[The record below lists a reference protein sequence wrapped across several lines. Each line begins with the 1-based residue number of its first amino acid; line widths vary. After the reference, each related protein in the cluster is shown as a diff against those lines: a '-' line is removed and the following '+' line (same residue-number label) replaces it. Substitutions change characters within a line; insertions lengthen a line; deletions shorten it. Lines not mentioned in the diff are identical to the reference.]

1 MKRITIL
8 VLLSLCVLSAR
19 AQNRFR
25 AAVIEPAAPTA
36 ETGLVRHPWTG
47 KKVLFIGDSISDCV
61 ASHIV
66 DRHYYDWLSDWLGI
80 TAYVPAISG
89 WQMKDVEAEVRMFQA
104 TAPGVQPD
112 MICIFL
118 GTNDYNSGISI
129 GEWYTEAVEEV
140 QAANVWSVNVIDLHA
155 VSGMYPILDEDAAL
169 FYKNMDKDRLHPNEA
184 GHRRLAE
191 VLLYQS
197 LVLPCRVI

>member
-1 MKRITIL
+1 MLHIKKVTIL
-8 VLLSLCVLSAR
+8 VLLSLCVLSVR

-61 ASHIV
+61 A
-66 DRHYYDWLSDWLGI
+66 
-80 TAYVPAISG
+80 
-89 WQMKDVEAEVRMFQA
+89 
-104 TAPGVQPD
+104 
-112 MICIFL
+112 
-118 GTNDYNSGISI
+118 
-129 GEWYTEAVEEV
+129 
-140 QAANVWSVNVIDLHA
+140 
-155 VSGMYPILDEDAAL
+155 AL
-169 FYKNMDKDRLHPNEA
+169 FYKNTDKDRLHPNEA